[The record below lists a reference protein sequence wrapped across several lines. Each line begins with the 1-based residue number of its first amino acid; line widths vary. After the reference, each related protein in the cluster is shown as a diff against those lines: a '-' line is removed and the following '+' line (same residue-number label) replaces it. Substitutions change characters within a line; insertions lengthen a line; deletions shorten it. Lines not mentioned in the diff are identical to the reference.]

1 MRSDYVRGGEGD
13 FRIGSCR
20 REEAQVNGFSDSSFH
35 GMSLLTS
42 AAARFW
48 MMFLAI
54 CAFMGLLSWPGRA
67 AELTPLTRIHF
78 GSCIKQDKPMPIFE
92 SIVKER
98 PEIFLMIGDNIYGD
112 TTDMDVMRGKYAKL
126 NADPGFSLL
135 RASCPMLA
143 TWDDHDFGK
152 NDAGAD
158 YPMKR
163 EAQKIFSDFWGD
175 PLSSPRRKREGI
187 YDAQI
192 VGPEGKR
199 VQFILLDT
207 RYFKGPW
214 TTGERRVGGPYYPNP
229 DPSVPMLG
237 EAQWEWLEEQL
248 RLPAELR
255 IVVSSLQFLAEA
267 AGQETWS
274 NLPSERQRM
283 IDLIAKTKAA
293 GVVFISGDR
302 HWADL
307 SVQKEG
313 VPYPLYDLTSSSLN
327 QPHPRGSPTDNRFR
341 AIETTYHQANYGVIK
356 IDWNASDPTVDL
368 TVRDIEGK
376 TRISKRVQLSS
387 LKSEK

>member
-1 MRSDYVRGGEGD
+1 MNNS
-13 FRIGSCR
+13 FRLLALLVSASAV
-20 REEAQVNGFSDSSFH
+20 EA
-35 GMSLLTS
+35 S
-42 AAARFW
+42 AQ
-48 MMFLAI
+48 
-54 CAFMGLLSWPGRA
+54 A
-67 AELTPLTRIHF
+67 AEPEPLTRIHF

-92 SIVKER
+92 TIVKER
-98 PEIFLMIGDNIYGD
+98 PEIFLMIGDNIYAD
-112 TTDMDVMRGKYAKL
+112 TTDMDVMRAKYAKL

-143 TWDDHDFGK
+143 TWDDHDFGM

-158 YPMKR
+158 YPKKR

-187 YDAQI
+187 YDAQP
-192 VGPEGKR
+192 VGPKGKR

-214 TTGERRVGGPYYPNP
+214 KAGERRVGGPYYPNP

-237 EAQWEWLEEQL
+237 EAQWKWLEEQL
-248 RLPAELR
+248 RQPAELR
-255 IVVSSLQFLAEA
+255 IVVSSLQFIAEA

-341 AIETTYHQANYGVIK
+341 AIETTWHHANYGVIE
-356 IDWNASDPTVDL
+356 IDWSKADPTIDL
-368 TVRDIEGK
+368 EVRDIEGK
-376 TRISKRVQLSS
+376 TRISKRVLLGE
-387 LKSEK
+387 LKAAD